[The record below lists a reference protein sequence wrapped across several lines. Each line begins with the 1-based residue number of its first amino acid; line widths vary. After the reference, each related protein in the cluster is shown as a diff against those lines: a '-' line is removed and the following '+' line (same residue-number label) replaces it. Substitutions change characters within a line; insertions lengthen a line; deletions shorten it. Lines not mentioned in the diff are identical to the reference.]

1 MKGLPRTFLRL
12 APLFAVRIVAM
23 GLIFV
28 QTLAMTRAF
37 GAEVYGM
44 LAFAQT
50 AGAMALLLACFGYD
64 KLLMRR
70 LARTGLDAVAADP
83 GWRVTLRFCLTM
95 AGALSITLAALGL
108 AAFWVADLGAAYGVP
123 LIGAAALIP
132 LMTLRQITEAL
143 ILGTRRTV
151 RSIMGSQ
158 IVFPLAMIC
167 GAAAAWLATDGA
179 PGIAEATWVYVVAA
193 TLSALAAV
201 SLLRP
206 IIGRLRSAPG
216 PEAPVAGDIAAAPGS
231 GDVANAPVAGVATIT
246 PVASDIPARRTIL
259 TSGASFALVTAGFML
274 GPNMDVLLVGLLAG
288 PEQVAIVRV
297 SARLAEAIGLIRA
310 IAMMQ
315 YAPLLAAAHGAGD
328 NARLRRLVREL
339 GLIFVVT
346 GAPLFAAAMAFAPQA
361 MGVFGADFVVGA
373 PVMQIY
379 IVGVLFTMLA
389 GPGSTLLSMCGHE
402 GLTARILWG
411 ALAINLALD
420 LILIPIYGAVGCAI
434 ANATSLV
441 ALGLVSAV
449 MAVRTLGIQPSAL
462 LTLGRRAL

>member
-12 APLFAVRIVAM
+12 APLFGVRIVAM

-216 PEAPVAGDIAAAPGS
+216 PEAPVAGDIAAAPGL
-231 GDVANAPVAGVATIT
+231 GDVANAPVAGDATIT

>member
-231 GDVANAPVAGVATIT
+231 GDVANAPVAGDATIT